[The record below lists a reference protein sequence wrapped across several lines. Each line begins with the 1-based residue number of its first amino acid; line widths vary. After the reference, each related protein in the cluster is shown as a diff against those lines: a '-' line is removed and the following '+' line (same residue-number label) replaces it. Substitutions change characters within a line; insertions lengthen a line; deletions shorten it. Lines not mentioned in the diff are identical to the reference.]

1 MRRGLIARSKIE
13 LPDAV
18 FDARLER
25 LRAAMRG
32 LDALLVYTNNTRPA
46 GVSWL
51 TGFIPYWSE
60 AMLVVRRAGPP
71 VLVVA
76 LTFRVKPW
84 IERTSRV
91 AEVIHTPRIGIETAR
106 LIAAETADA
115 AVGVVDFDHLSVGIA
130 DDLREA
136 GPRLALSDASDL
148 FAPLRAAA
156 DPADI
161 MLTARASSIAAS
173 ALSCIDPREPGIG
186 AIVAAVEGE
195 ARRLGAEEVYVAAAP
210 DLARDRRLVRIES
223 TAAGEPALGARFAVR
238 ASVAYKGSWVRR
250 VVTIGRDL
258 TAAHTDEAAA
268 AFAEAV
274 AGLPSDRSL
283 SQFASFVVE
292 GCRLAQP
299 LEALM
304 GSRVAAPRLPAAGAI
319 VSVQASCIEADGQ
332 PILLGAPALLGAP
345 GEAASAFI

>member
-1 MRRGLIARSKIE
+1 MRRGLIAHSKVE

-25 LRAAMRG
+25 LRVAMAG

-51 TGFIPYWSE
+51 VGFIPYWSE
-60 AMLVVRRAGPP
+60 AMLVVPRSGPP

-91 AEVIHTPRIGIETAR
+91 AEVIFTPRIGIETAR
-106 LIAAETADA
+106 LIAAKKADA
-115 AVGVVDFDHLSVGIA
+115 IVGVVDFDSLSAGIA

-136 GPRLALSDASDL
+136 GPRLAFSDASAL
-148 FAPLRAAA
+148 FAALRAGA
-156 DPADI
+156 DPAEI
-161 MLTARASSIAAS
+161 MLTARASSIASS
-173 ALSCIDPREPGIG
+173 ALSRIDPREPGVG

-210 DLARDRRLVRIES
+210 DLSRDRRLMRIEDG
-223 TAAGEPALGARFAVR
+223 AGSPALGARFAVR

-250 VVTIGRDL
+250 VVTIDRDL
-258 TAAHTDEAAA
+258 TAARTTEAAA

-274 AGLPSDRSL
+274 AHLPNVRTL
-283 SQFASFVVE
+283 SQFVSFVVE
-292 GCRLAQP
+292 GCRLSQP
-299 LEALM
+299 LEALV
-304 GSRVAAPRLPAAGAI
+304 GSRITAPHLPAAGAI
-319 VSVQASCIEADGQ
+319 VSVQVCIETDAL
-332 PILLGAPALLGAP
+332 PVLLGAPALLGAP
-345 GEAASAFI
+345 GDAASAFV

>member
-1 MRRGLIARSKIE
+1 MRRGLIAHSKVE

-18 FDARLER
+18 FDARRER
-25 LRAAMRG
+25 VRAAMAG

-51 TGFIPYWSE
+51 VGFVPYWSE
-60 AMLVVRRAGPP
+60 AMLVVPRAEPP

-91 AEVIHTPRIGIETAR
+91 AEVIFTPRIGVETAR
-106 LIAAETADA
+106 LIAAKKADA
-115 AVGVVDFDHLSVGIA
+115 AVGVVDFDSLSAGIA

-136 GPRLALSDASDL
+136 GPRLAFSDASEL
-148 FAPLRAAA
+148 FATVRAGA
-156 DPADI
+156 DPAEI
-161 MLTARASSIAAS
+161 MLTARASAIATS
-173 ALSCIDPREPGIG
+173 ALSRIEAREPDIA

-210 DLARDRRLVRIES
+210 DLARDRRLMRIES
-223 TAAGEPALGARFAVR
+223 TAAEATLGARFAVR

-250 VVTIGRDL
+250 VATIDREVTAVRIE
-258 TAAHTDEAAA
+258 EAAA

-274 AGLPSDRSL
+274 ALLPSVRGL

-292 GCRLAQP
+292 GCRLSQP

-304 GSRVAAPRLPAAGAI
+304 GSRVTEPRPPAAGAI
-319 VSVQASCIEADGQ
+319 VSVQACVEADGQ
-332 PILLGAPALLGAP
+332 PILLGAPALLGGP
-345 GEAASAFI
+345 GEAASAFG

>member
-1 MRRGLIARSKIE
+1 MRRGLIARSKVE

-32 LDALLVYTNNTRPA
+32 LDALLIYTNNTRPA

-51 TGFIPYWSE
+51 TGFVPYWSE
-60 AMLVVRRAGPP
+60 AMLAVPRSGPP

-106 LIAAETADA
+106 LIAAERADA
-115 AVGVVDFDHLSVGIA
+115 AVGVVDFDHLSAGIA

-136 GPRLALSDASDL
+136 GPRLAFSDAGEL
-148 FAPLRAAA
+148 FAALRASA
-156 DPADI
+156 DPAEI

-173 ALSCIDPREPGIG
+173 ALSCVDPREPGIG

-210 DLARDRRLVRIES
+210 DLDRDRRLVRIEYGS
-223 TAAGEPALGARFAVR
+223 NAPELGRRFAVR

-250 VVTIGRDL
+250 VVTIDRDVM
-258 TAAHTDEAAA
+258 APHAGEAAD
-268 AFAEAV
+268 AFAEAI
-274 AGLPSDRSL
+274 ARLPNERAL
-283 SQFASFVVE
+283 SQFASFLVE
-292 GCRLAQP
+292 GCRLSQP

-304 GSRVAAPRLPAAGAI
+304 GTHVAEPCPPIAGGI
-319 VSVQASCIEADGQ
+319 ISVQACMEFDDG
-332 PILLGAPALLGAP
+332 PILLGAPALVGAP
-345 GEAASAFI
+345 GAAASAFL